1 MKTDEKKLITQTE
14 WNINR
19 DKMAM
24 DRRNTETHCHYS
36 GLPSV
41 ESYDEGFPVN
51 VEIAEKYYELT
62 RGLH

>member
-1 MKTDEKKLITQTE
+1 MNTDEKKLISQTE

-19 DKMAM
+19 DKMASN
-24 DRRNTETHCHYS
+24 RRNTETHCHYS

-41 ESYDEGFPVN
+41 ESYDKDSPIN
-51 VEIAEKYYELT
+51 PEIAEKYYELT

>member
-19 DKMAM
+19 DKMAT

-41 ESYDEGFPVN
+41 ESYDENLPVN
-51 VEIAEKYYELT
+51 VEIAEKFYELT